1 MNNKGFTLVEL
12 LGCLVIIALILGI
25 GLYTTRGTLSTA
37 KTSLDSVSENEIY
50 DASKMYAV
58 ENLVVWSEG
67 DNQYACVAIENL
79 VNMGYFS
86 ETEMTSYKDKFVK
99 LVRDANT
106 KVVNDAFIVDV
117 CE

>member
-12 LGCLVIIALILGI
+12 LGCFVIIALVLGI
-25 GLYTTRGTLSTA
+25 GLYTTRATLSTS
-37 KTSLDSVSENEIY
+37 KTSLDTVSENEIY
-50 DASKMYAV
+50 DASKMYAI

-67 DNQYACVAIENL
+67 DNQYGCISVKNL

-86 ETEMTSYKDKFVK
+86 EEEMESYKDKFVK

-106 KVVNDAFIVDV
+106 KVVNDASIVDV